1 MSRRN
6 HFLELQLIFDEDAL
20 DASCFIQGLIFIN
33 ISSADQNSTFKA
45 LLKEGDVISIKF
57 LSAEK
62 LAGNPMSL
70 VKSKKGKYF
79 EQCTVSPM
87 CLRFQLSNID
97 FRKFQFDY
105 K

>member
-6 HFLELQLIFDEDAL
+6 HFLELQLIFDENAF
-20 DASCFIQGLIFIN
+20 DASFIQGLMFIN

-45 LLKEGDVISIKF
+45 LLKEGDVISTKF

-87 CLRFQLSNID
+87 CLCFQLSNID